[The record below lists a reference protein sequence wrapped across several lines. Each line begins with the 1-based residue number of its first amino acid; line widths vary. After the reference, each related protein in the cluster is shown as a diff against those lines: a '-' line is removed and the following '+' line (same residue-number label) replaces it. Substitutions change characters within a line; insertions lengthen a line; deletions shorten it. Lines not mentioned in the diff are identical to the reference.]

1 MTQEVSGNPHVHQ
14 RGNTE
19 QSDPAYGTHIIQV
32 PKLTGN
38 PTTTSPATLRRYV
51 TNQPKEEPPDR
62 YDYTTPSHY
71 NTHPPTYPGANQAT
85 MDFAKFFA
93 RHELITKGLI
103 KFNDR
108 PEGFRAWRSS
118 FQNTIRDLSYS
129 EEIELLIKY
138 LGTESA
144 EHAKRIRVININ
156 HPETGLKMIWHRLN
170 ECYGSAEVIENALFK
185 RIDDFPKISN
195 KGYQKLRELSDL
207 LMELQVAKA
216 EGDLPGLAFLDTAIV
231 QKLPY
236 NLQERWMAHGSKFK
250 QTYNVTFPPF
260 TVFVDFVY
268 QQAKMRNY
276 PSFDLTLP
284 HATPLVPNT
293 RKAVHKTVHKTN
305 VSSSGSFH
313 RSADSSQEE
322 TNNKDPGKQ
331 CPLHQRPH
339 PLLKCRAFRGKSIDD
354 RKAFL
359 KENHICYKCC
369 SSTSHLA
376 KDCKVS
382 VKCTECDS
390 THHNTALHPGPAPWT
405 LPHNK
410 GASERGGEEGDTA
423 TTTPEVTSQCTE
435 VCKGAIGGRS
445 CSKICLVKV
454 HPEGQRDKAIRL
466 YAIMDNQSNG
476 SLACP
481 AFFDLFNIKGPSIPY
496 SLKTC
501 AGVIE
506 TAGRKASG
514 YQVESIDGQICLPLP
529 PITEC
534 SRIPD
539 NRTEI
544 PTPDAALHLKCIMHL
559 IPELDPKAQIMLLL
573 GRDILWVHKARDQI
587 NGPHNAPY
595 AQKLDLGWVS
605 FPLP

>member
-1 MTQEVSGNPHVHQ
+1 MEAKIEKSRLDAEKARLDAEKARLEAENARLEASLGKLAIEREAAAAIAEAEALEAIVYPDNERHSRAPDLEIEGQDPLQRTSEYVQQHSKQNTDSLSAQEPGQHATREPDQQRYTTQEVSSKSQVHQ
-14 RGNTE
+14 RGNAE
-19 QSDPAYGTHIIQV
+19 QNDPAYGTHISWV
-32 PKLTGN
+32 PKPTGN
-38 PTTTSPATLRRYV
+38 PTTTSSDMLRRYV
-51 TNQPKEEPPDR
+51 TSQPKEEPPDR

-71 NTHPPTYPGANQAT
+71 NTHPPTYHGANQAT

-93 RHELITKGLI
+93 RRELITKGLV

-118 FQNTIRDLSYS
+118 FQNTIRDLDLSYS
-129 EEIELLIKY
+129 EEIDLLIKY

-170 ECYGSAEVIENALFK
+170 ECYGSAEVVENALFK

-216 EGDLPGLAFLDTAIV
+216 EGDLPGLAFLDTARGVNSIV

-268 QQAKMRNY
+268 QQAKMRND
-276 PSFDLTLP
+276 PSFELTLP
-284 HATPLVPNT
+284 HATPSVPNT
-293 RKAVHKTVHKTN
+293 RKAVTVHKTN
-305 VSSSGSFH
+305 VFSSGSFH

-322 TNNKDPGKQ
+322 TKTKDPGKQ

-376 KDCKVS
+376 KDCK
-382 VKCTECDS
+382 ERAIP
-390 THHNTALHPGPAPWT
+390 ALRMMIIWVA
-405 LPHNK
+405 
-410 GASERGGEEGDTA
+410 R
-423 TTTPEVTSQCTE
+423 
-435 VCKGAIGGRS
+435 
-445 CSKICLVKV
+445 
-454 HPEGQRDKAIRL
+454 
-466 YAIMDNQSNG
+466 
-476 SLACP
+476 
-481 AFFDLFNIKGPSIPY
+481 
-496 SLKTC
+496 
-501 AGVIE
+501 
-506 TAGRKASG
+506 
-514 YQVESIDGQICLPLP
+514 
-529 PITEC
+529 
-534 SRIPD
+534 
-539 NRTEI
+539 
-544 PTPDAALHLKCIMHL
+544 
-559 IPELDPKAQIMLLL
+559 DPKMTI
-573 GRDILWVHKARDQI
+573 
-587 NGPHNAPY
+587 
-595 AQKLDLGWVS
+595 S
-605 FPLP
+605 FPFP